1 MSTTRKIVID
11 NNTVVT
17 LKYNETYKDKFVF
30 ILSCNRDIH
39 LKLNFYGNEQTAN
52 SFWQPREYYYSSK
65 EGDLKVDEHSLYSV
79 TTDFRIVMD
88 FSCLGKTAT
97 FSESWFRGR
106 GNLFHLQALK
116 VPSRDPFS
124 KQAIS
129 TVRRNARAWQ
139 RLQGAYEFEDANAEP
154 DLDLALKQK
163 NDALT
168 SDLQKINKAWR
179 EAETQ
184 IDEEKLLT
192 LQPTSYVNVSAEE
205 WDLMKDI
212 LDDEMQFDLDM

>member
-1 MSTTRKIVID
+1 
-11 NNTVVT
+11 VT
-17 LKYNETYKDKFVF
+17 LKYNESYKSKFVF
-30 ILSCNRDIH
+30 LLSCNCDIH
-39 LKLNFYGNEQTAN
+39 FTVAFHGNEETAN
-52 SFWQPREYYYSSK
+52 SFWESREYYYSSK
-65 EGDLKVDEHSLYSV
+65 EGDLKFDEHSLYSV
-79 TTDFRIVMD
+79 TTDFRIAMQ
-88 FSCLGKTAT
+88 FSRLGKTAT

-116 VPSRDPFS
+116 VPSPDLFS

-154 DLDLALKQK
+154 ELDLALKQK
-163 NDALT
+163 NDALAL
-168 SDLQKINKAWR
+168 DLQKINKAWR
-179 EAETQ
+179 EAATQ

-192 LQPTSYVNVSAEE
+192 LQPTSYVNVSVEE

-212 LDDEMQFDLDM
+212 LDDEIQELLCDDDMQFSFDDIN